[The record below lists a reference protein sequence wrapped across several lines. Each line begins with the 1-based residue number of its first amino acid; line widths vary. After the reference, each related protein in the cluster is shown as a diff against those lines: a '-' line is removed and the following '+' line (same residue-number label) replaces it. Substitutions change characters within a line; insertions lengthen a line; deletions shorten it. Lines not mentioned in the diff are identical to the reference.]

1 MAKKRPT
8 RAASRAN
15 PHTTP
20 RGPGR
25 AAPDTSTSRKEQA
38 RLEREALLRKREA
51 GRRNRRLLIIGGP
64 LLVVVVV
71 ILGIVTLKKT
81 PSSKDPAVY
90 ATVGQTVDANTL
102 PGIQTGAAPWPPEL
116 SDLRARLQAIG
127 FPALGE
133 EGTVLHIH
141 QHLDLFIDGAKV
153 TVPADIG
160 IGSDFLS
167 AIHTHDISGV
177 IHVESPTRRAFTLG
191 EFFDVWGVRFTST
204 CLGGY
209 CDGGGKTLRVYVD
222 GHLATGNIRQIQ
234 LLSHEEIA
242 AVYGSPS
249 DNPSPIPSTYSFP
262 FGY

>member
-1 MAKKRPT
+1 
-8 RAASRAN
+8 
-15 PHTTP
+15 
-20 RGPGR
+20 
-25 AAPDTSTSRKEQA
+25 
-38 RLEREALLRKREA
+38 
-51 GRRNRRLLIIGGP
+51 
-64 LLVVVVV
+64 VVVV

-81 PSSKDPAVY
+81 PSSKDPAMY
-90 ATVGQTVDANTL
+90 ATAGQTVAANTL
-102 PGIQTGAAPWPPEL
+102 PGIQTGAARWPPEL
-116 SDLRARLQAIG
+116 SHLRARLQAIG

-141 QHLDLFIDGAKV
+141 QHLDLDIDGAKV
-153 TVPADIG
+153 TVPANIG

-167 AIHTHDISGV
+167 AIHTHDTSGV

-191 EFFDVWGVRFTST
+191 EFFDVWGVRFTLT

-242 AVYGSPS
+242 VVYGFPS